1 MEQLNINIEGKRI
14 RVLIGSS
21 ITDEILQ
28 LINKNHKDH
37 KVAVITDSKLE
48 KLCEPLLNSL
58 NSLKPLLISVPPGEK
73 SKSRE
78 NKAKI
83 EDQLLDNKFGRDSV
97 IIALGGGVI
106 GDLAGYVA
114 STLNRGV
121 PLIHVPTTLLAMVDS
136 TIDRKTGINTSHGK
150 NLIGTIYQ
158 PDAIISDLDFLKTL
172 LEKEFKNGLAE
183 IVKIAATSDPKLLNY
198 IEKNVRNIENRDTNT
213 LLHII
218 KRSVQL
224 KIDVIEKDTTE
235 TGLRQILNF
244 GHTISHAL
252 ETNSK
257 YEGMHGHFVSLG
269 ISVETKISKLTG
281 NLKDN
286 DANRIISLL
295 ETLKLPTKIKEKIEL
310 NRISE
315 LMLADKKTRNQK
327 PRFVIL
333 KEIGKVK
340 TAGKVY
346 SFEVDKAI
354 VYKAIGLSK
363 NDWNNSC

>member
-1 MEQLNINIEGKRI
+1 MEQLNINIKGEGIK
-14 RVLIGSS
+14 VLIGSS

-28 LINKNHKDH
+28 IVNKNHKGH

-48 KLCEPLLNSL
+48 KLCQPLLNSL
-58 NSLKPLLISVPPGEK
+58 NSLKPLLISVLPGEK

-78 NKAKI
+78 TKAKI
-83 EDQLLDNKFGRDSV
+83 EDQILDNKFGRDSV

-136 TIDRKTGINTSHGK
+136 SIGGKTGVNTKHGK

-183 IVKIAATSDPKLLNY
+183 IVKIAATSDPKLLSY
-198 IEKNVRNIENRDTNT
+198 IEKHVKNIENRDTNT

-218 KRSVQL
+218 KRAVQL
-224 KIDVIEKDTTE
+224 KIDVIEKDTEE

-244 GHTISHAL
+244 GHTIGHAL
-252 ETNSK
+252 EVGSK
-257 YEGMHGHFVSLG
+257 YEGMHGHFVSQG
-269 ISVETKISKLTG
+269 IIVET
-281 NLKDN
+281 
-286 DANRIISLL
+286 RIAQLMGILNETDVHRIKSLL
-295 ETLKLPTKIKEKIEL
+295 KTLNLPTKIEKNITLEKIYGHMV
-310 NRISE
+310 S
-315 LMLADKKTRNQK
+315 DKKTRNQK
-327 PRFVIL
+327 PRFVL
-333 KEIGKVK
+333 LENIGKIK
-340 TAGKVY
+340 HGRGY
-346 SFEVDKAI
+346 SFEVKENVI
-354 VYKAIGLSK
+354 EKAIGLCK
-363 NDWNNSC
+363 DD